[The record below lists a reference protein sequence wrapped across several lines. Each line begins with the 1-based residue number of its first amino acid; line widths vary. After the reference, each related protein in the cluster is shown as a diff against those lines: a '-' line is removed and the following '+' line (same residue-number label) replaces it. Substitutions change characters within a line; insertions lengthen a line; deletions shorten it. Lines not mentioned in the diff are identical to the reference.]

1 MLSAKLS
8 QLATPGSIPENFA
21 VIVSYLAITAL
32 FPLDIITGS
41 EISLHIL
48 YAFPLTVI
56 GLHCGRKSLVIGAV
70 TLSIVFQVLTLVKY
84 DEIAIFSQVLASFI
98 VVLTNVLVT
107 LLARL
112 TRSNYLMTVLLTT
125 TDSLTGLN
133 NRRSIEMATDREIER
148 QKRYGGIFSFVLIDL
163 DGFKKL
169 NDTRGH
175 SSGDSALIILADTL
189 REQMRHSD
197 TIARLGGDEFVI
209 LMPNT
214 QKEDCIFLCQQ
225 LCVKIASRMAD
236 ATFAITAS
244 IGSVTI
250 EQPPDSTSAVITWA
264 DKAMYEAKAN
274 GKGRVVSI

>member
-8 QLATPGSIPENFA
+8 QLATPGSIPENSA
-21 VIVSYLAITAL
+21 VIGSYLAITAL
-32 FPLDIITGS
+32 FPLDIISGS

-56 GLHCGRKSLVIGAV
+56 ALHCGRKSLVIGAV
-70 TLSIVFQVLTLVKY
+70 TLSILFQILTLVIF
-84 DEIAIFSQVLASFI
+84 DDVAILSKVLASFI
-98 VVLTNVLVT
+98 VILTNILVT
-107 LLARL
+107 FVARLARSSFL
-112 TRSNYLMTVLLTT
+112 ITERLTT

-133 NRRSIEMATDREIER
+133 NRRSIEMATDKEIER
-148 QKRYGGIFSFVLIDL
+148 QKRYGGIFSFALIDL

-169 NDTRGH
+169 NDSRGH
-175 SSGDSALIILADTL
+175 STGDRALKILADTL

-214 QKEDCIFLCQQ
+214 PKDDCVSLCQL

-244 IGSVTI
+244 IGCVTL
-250 EQPPDSTSAVITWA
+250 EQPPESTSAVISRA

-274 GKGRVVSI
+274 GKGCVVSI